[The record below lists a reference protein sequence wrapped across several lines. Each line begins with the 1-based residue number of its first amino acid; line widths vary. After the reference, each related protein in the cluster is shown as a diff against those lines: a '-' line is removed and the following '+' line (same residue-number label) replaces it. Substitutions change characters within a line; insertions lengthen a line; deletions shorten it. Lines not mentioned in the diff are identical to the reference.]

1 VGRRAR
7 ASPGRGKMP
16 PVATIHLVRHGRVE
30 NPKGIIYGRLPGY
43 HLSELGLD
51 QARASAARLAERD
64 VGAIWASPL
73 ERAQE
78 TAAVIAASVGLEV
91 VTDDRLTESANTLEG
106 ATRTVLGLLRNPLR
120 WWHFRNPLKPSW
132 GESFSDVRARMLAA
146 VNGAVS
152 AAGGREV
159 VIVSH
164 QTPVLV
170 ARFTLGGRRV
180 PPWVGLVPC
189 ETGSI
194 TTVTL
199 DGGRVVSTSYF
210 SPPQAPARL
219 QR

>member
-1 VGRRAR
+1 
-7 ASPGRGKMP
+7 M
-16 PVATIHLVRHGRVE
+16 ATIHLVRHGRVE

-43 HLSELGLD
+43 HLSELGLE
-51 QARASAARLAERD
+51 QARAAAARLAERK
-64 VGAIWASPL
+64 VGAVWASPL

-78 TAAVIAASVGLEV
+78 TAAVIAAAVGCEV

-106 ATRTVLGLLRNPLR
+106 ATRTVLGILRNPRR
-120 WWHFRNPLKPSW
+120 WWHFRNPLRPSW
-132 GESFSDVRARMLAA
+132 GESFGDVKARMQAA

-194 TTVTL
+194 TSVTL
-199 DGGRVVSTSYF
+199 DGGRVVSTTYF
-210 SPPQAPARL
+210 SPPRAPAGL